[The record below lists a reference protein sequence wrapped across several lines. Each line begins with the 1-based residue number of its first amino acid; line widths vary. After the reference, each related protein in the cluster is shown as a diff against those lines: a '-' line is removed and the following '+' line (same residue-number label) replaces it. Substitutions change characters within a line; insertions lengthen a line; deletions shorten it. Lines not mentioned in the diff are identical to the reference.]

1 MTLSAKEKVERIR
14 QAYYDPKMGLVSG
27 DRLYRKLRS
36 EDITRKDITNFIEK
50 QQVRQMH
57 HQSKKP
63 DYYPIYSMMDGSY
76 QMDLMFYPRLKKINN
91 GYDTIMTCIEVT
103 TRKGYC
109 IPMKGKKTEVVLD
122 AWQLLK
128 DGTNDAGMEI
138 RMLTTDM
145 GSEWISDAFDEV
157 LVEQEIPH
165 FLAQEGDHHK
175 MGMIERF
182 NRTIKALLGKYFTAY
197 DTKGK

>member
-1 MTLSAKEKVERIR
+1 MTLTDREKVERIR
-14 QAYYDPKMGLVSG
+14 QAYYDPKVGLVSG
-27 DRLYRKLRS
+27 NRLYRKLRS
-36 EDITRKDITNFIEK
+36 EDMTRKDISNFMEK
-50 QQVRQMH
+50 QQVNQMH

-63 DYYPIYSMMDGSY
+63 DYYPIYSMMDGSF

-157 LVEQEIPH
+157 LE
-165 FLAQEGDHHK
+165 
-175 MGMIERF
+175 
-182 NRTIKALLGKYFTAY
+182 ALIFF
-197 DTKGK
+197 

>member
-36 EDITRKDITNFIEK
+36 QGITRKDITNFLEK
-50 QQVRQMH
+50 QQVSQMH

-63 DYYPIYSMMDGSY
+63 TYYPIYSMMDGSY
-76 QMDLMFYPRLKKINN
+76 QMDLMFYPKLKKINH

-122 AWQLLK
+122 AWQLLRDQTK
-128 DGTNDAGMEI
+128 ETGMEF
-138 RMLTTDM
+138 
-145 GSEWISDAFDEV
+145 AC
-157 LVEQEIPH
+157 
-165 FLAQEGDHHK
+165 
-175 MGMIERF
+175 
-182 NRTIKALLGKYFTAY
+182 
-197 DTKGK
+197 

>member
-1 MTLSAKEKVERIR
+1 MTLTDGEKVARIR
-14 QAYYDPKMGLVSG
+14 QAYYDPKVGLVSG

-36 EDITRKDITNFIEK
+36 QGITRKDITNFLEK
-50 QQVRQMH
+50 QQVNQMH

-145 GSEWISDAFDEV
+145 GSEWISDAFDDV
-157 LVEQEIPH
+157 LVEEEIPH

-182 NRTIKALLGKYFTAY
+182 NRTIKALLGKYFTA
-197 DTKGK
+197 

>member
-1 MTLSAKEKVERIR
+1 MTLTDREKVERIR
-14 QAYYDPKMGLVSG
+14 QAYYDPKVGLVSG

-36 EDITRKDITNFIEK
+36 EDITRKDITNFMEK
-50 QQVRQMH
+50 QQVKQMH

-109 IPMKGKKTEVVLD
+109 IPMKGKKTAVVLD
-122 AWQLLK
+122 VWQLLT
-128 DGTNDAGMEI
+128 DGTNDAGMKI
-138 RMLTTDM
+138 RMLTTDL
-145 GSEWISDAFDEV
+145 GSE
-157 LVEQEIPH
+157 
-165 FLAQEGDHHK
+165 
-175 MGMIERF
+175 
-182 NRTIKALLGKYFTAY
+182 
-197 DTKGK
+197 

>member
-1 MTLSAKEKVERIR
+1 MTLSEEEKVERIR

-36 EDITRKDITNFIEK
+36 QGITRKDITHFLGK
-50 QQVRQMH
+50 QVNQMH

-63 DYYPIYSMMDGSY
+63 TYYPIYSLMDGSY
-76 QMDLMFYPRLKKINN
+76 QMDLMFYPKLKKINH

-122 AWQLLK
+122 A
-128 DGTNDAGMEI
+128 
-138 RMLTTDM
+138 
-145 GSEWISDAFDEV
+145 
-157 LVEQEIPH
+157 
-165 FLAQEGDHHK
+165 
-175 MGMIERF
+175 
-182 NRTIKALLGKYFTAY
+182 
-197 DTKGK
+197 

>member
-36 EDITRKDITNFIEK
+36 HGITRKDITHFLEK
-50 QQVRQMH
+50 QQVNQMH

-63 DYYPIYSMMDGSY
+63 IYYPIYSMMDGSY
-76 QMDLMFYPRLKKINN
+76 QMDLMFYPKLKKINH

-109 IPMKGKKTEVVLD
+109 IPMKGKKTDEVLE
-122 AWQLLK
+122 AWKLLRK
-128 DGTNDAGMEI
+128 ETENAGMPI
-138 RMLTTDM
+138 KVLTSDL
-145 GSEWISDAFDEV
+145 GSEWMSDAFDDTI
-157 LVEQEIPH
+157 VEGQGYH
-165 FLAQEGDHHK
+165 FTAQEADQHK
-175 MGMIERF
+175 MG
-182 NRTIKALLGKYFTAY
+182 
-197 DTKGK
+197 